1 MTETAQPTR
10 FDAIAG
16 GYADFGT
23 ENTPIRRYAETYTVL
38 KHAQPLTG
46 LSVLDA
52 ACSDGYFSRLLHDAG
67 AAHVHGLDLSA
78 PMIDVARQK
87 TTSADISYAVG
98 NVLDLST
105 STTKYDLVMSSFAQ
119 SYAASVEELQLMCDQ
134 FFQHIKPGG
143 RILTLNDNP
152 DFLPDR
158 ELEFRKYGKSKS
170 RDQSNS
176 DGAVINVCWYCRDAN
191 GQDQE
196 IPFSCHYYSR
206 ETLIA
211 AFERSGFVNVQ
222 IHATEVSNEG
232 IEAFPAGFWDLLLDH
247 SLFCVITADKP
258 TV

>member
-1 MTETAQPTR
+1 MTETILPTR

-87 TTSADISYAVG
+87 TSSANISYTVG
-98 NVLDLST
+98 NVLNIEANTNQCDML
-105 STTKYDLVMSSFAQ
+105 MSSFAQ
-119 SYAASVEELQLMCDQ
+119 TYAANVEELQQVCDQ
-134 FFQHIKPGG
+134 FFKHIKPGG
-143 RILTLNDNP
+143 RLLALNDNP
-152 DFLPDR
+152 DFRPDR
-158 ELEFRKYGKSKS
+158 EREYRKYGKSKS
-170 RDQSNS
+170 RDQSDG
-176 DGAVINVCWYCRDAN
+176 DGAVIEVCWYCNDAN
-191 GQDQE
+191 GKRQE
-196 IPFSCHYYSR
+196 IPFSCHYFAR